1 MDKILIVI
9 TDYGSFNNFLAEI
22 AVQLSLDNEIHI
34 VCSPSNV
41 INIIDKFDYKKYNLI
56 FHFIDIPRSTSIV
69 QLIKAGFKINKLI
82 KENKIN
88 LVYAHFTTGILPV
101 ILFRRKRI
109 EYWGTFHG
117 LGMNASSGLRKI
129 MFTIVEMFC
138 FVRLNR
144 IFLINKK
151 DFELVSNIFKDRAY
165 KYQSCGV
172 GCDIDKFDSTNFQL
186 IDKKK
191 ILKELKIEN
200 KFVITFTGRF
210 VEFKGFDLVYRSFIK
225 LTEQYPNNFV
235 LLLLGGKDPI
245 HSSGLTEHEEIV
257 LKNNKDIFNVGY
269 TSEVEKYLEVSD
281 VFLFPSKKEGLPVCI
296 VEALSMGVPVVT
308 LDERGNSDI
317 VKNNYNGYLIKSVSK
332 DSDIDEIVRKIEY
345 LYKNNSAIKVLS
357 SNCLLDRKRYSRSF
371 FVQEQLNLIN
381 DFKKQNKLT
390 NE

>member
-1 MDKILIVI
+1 MNKILIVI

-41 INIIDKFDYKKYNLI
+41 INIIDKFDYKKYNLK

-101 ILFRRKRI
+101 ILFRKKRI

-117 LGMNASSGLRKI
+117 LGMNASSGLRKV

-138 FVRLNR
+138 FARLDR

-151 DFELVSNIFKDRAY
+151 DFELVSNIFKGKAY

-225 LTEQYPNNFV
+225 LTEQYPDNFV

-345 LYKNNSAIKVLS
+345 LYKDNSAIKLLS

-381 DFKKQNKLT
+381 DFKKQNKI
-390 NE
+390 N